1 MLELPPLR
9 ERKEDI
15 PLFIDYFVDK
25 YAREMNKEHIEMS
38 DNVRNMLVNYNYP
51 GNVRELKNIIER
63 VLVLSEHGEIKEEY
77 LPSDIVAGRNPVP
90 KENMFETDY
99 TESLK
104 EYRSKAEKIYI
115 EGLIERYPKDMNKVA
130 EILSISRRQ
139 LFNKLVEFG
148 LK

>member
-1 MLELPPLR
+1 MR
-9 ERKEDI
+9 
-15 PLFIDYFVDK
+15 
-25 YAREMNKEHIEMS
+25 
-38 DNVRNMLVNYNYP
+38 
-51 GNVRELKNIIER
+51 
-63 VLVLSEHGEIKEEY
+63 EEY
-77 LPSDIVAGRNPVP
+77 LPSDMLSERPVRTAT
-90 KENMFETDY
+90 NIFETDY

-115 EGLIERYPKDMNKVA
+115 EELLSRYPNDLNKVA

>member
-1 MLELPPLR
+1 
-9 ERKEDI
+9 
-15 PLFIDYFVDK
+15 
-25 YAREMNKEHIEMS
+25 MNKEHIEMS

>member
-1 MLELPPLR
+1 
-9 ERKEDI
+9 
-15 PLFIDYFVDK
+15 
-25 YAREMNKEHIEMS
+25 MS
-38 DNVRNMLVNYNYP
+38 DKVRSMLVNYDYP
-51 GNVRELKNIIER
+51 GNVRELKNIVER
-63 VLVLSEHGEIKEEY
+63 CMVLSEHGEVCEEY
-77 LPSDIVAGRNPVP
+77 LPSDMLSERPVRTAA
-90 KENMFETDY
+90 NIFETDY

-115 EGLIERYPKDMNKVA
+115 EGLLSRYPNDLNKVA